1 MSSPIA
7 KKDKSKF
14 DHTLIN
20 THKKLSHN
28 HRINILAREFSDLIK
43 HIQMTAQITYPRI
56 LDVGCGDMTLAEEV
70 ANMVG
75 NCTLQC
81 TDIHPCSPELREQDA
96 RWSKYKQFNGKD
108 LPFDND
114 SFDVLIFSDVLHHVP
129 EEIRKELL
137 TSAARI
143 AKYVVIKDH
152 FEYGWFSRQTLRAMD
167 WVGNYSYGIS
177 IPEKYF
183 DEKSFS
189 QVLASA
195 NMRANMI
202 NIGLDLYNHLPIVR
216 NMLSRNWHFFAICQK
231 NHK

>member
-7 KKDKSKF
+7 KTNKSKF

-20 THKKLSHN
+20 THKKISHN
-28 HRINILAREFSDLIK
+28 HRINILAREFAALIN
-43 HIQMTAQITYPRI
+43 HIQITDRIENPRI

-70 ANMVG
+70 ANIVG

-81 TDIHPCSPELREQDA
+81 TDIHPCSKELREQDT
-96 RWSKYKQFNGKD
+96 RWSKYTQFNGRD
-108 LPFDND
+108 LPFTDK

-129 EEIRKELL
+129 EEIRIGLL
-137 TSAARI
+137 TSASRI

-183 DEKSFS
+183 DEKSFA
-189 QVLASA
+189 QTLASA
-195 NMRANMI
+195 NMRAEKI
-202 NIGLDLYNHLPIVR
+202 NIGLDLYNHLPLVR
-216 NMLSRNWHFFAICQK
+216 NILSRNWHFFAVCGK
-231 NHK
+231 SL